1 MSVSAGPTQT
11 KPTRLS
17 TTSRIGDVL
26 RQRIEAGEWPVGKRL
41 PSEPD
46 LARELE
52 ASRGSLR
59 SALAAL
65 ENEGLLQ
72 RRHGSGTY
80 VAQPRQLVSS
90 LHVNKSADQ
99 MISETGRTPGTS
111 ELAWRRLRASTDVC
125 TRLNIPDGSEVFELF
140 RVRTADGRPVTVSF
154 DYVST
159 ATIPD
164 QPALLGPSF
173 YTFLADVCGVRIRY
187 GVAELIPATADAAIA
202 AHLGTAQGALCLLL
216 RQVDFDEGNKPISY
230 SVEYHLADAFRFE
243 LLRSGPNASAD
254 ATG

>member
-1 MSVSAGPTQT
+1 MSVSANQT
-11 KPTRLS
+11 LTRPPRLS

-26 RQRIEAGEWPVGKRL
+26 RQRIEAGEWPVGERL

-46 LARELE
+46 LARELQ

-59 SALAAL
+59 TALAAL
-65 ENEGLLQ
+65 ESEGLLQ

-80 VAQPRQLVSS
+80 VTPRRPLVSS

-99 MISETGRTPGTS
+99 MISEMGRTPGTS
-111 ELAWRRLRASTDVC
+111 QLGWRRLRANTDVC
-125 TRLNIPDGSEVFELF
+125 KRLNIPDGAEVFELF

-154 DYVST
+154 DYVSS
-159 ATIPD
+159 AVIPD

-173 YTFLADVCGVRIRY
+173 YSFLADVCGVRIRY
-187 GVAELIPATADAAIA
+187 GIAELVPVNASDAIATHLATAE
-202 AHLGTAQGALCLLL
+202 GALCLLL
-216 RQVDFDEGNKPISY
+216 RQVDFDEGNNPISY

-243 LLRSGPNASAD
+243 LLRAGPNVSVD
-254 ATG
+254 ATE